1 MQVSKGA
8 QRRRALS
15 AARSC
20 VRRFV
25 LLACGA
31 ALVRYAFYRLM
42 KPTMTKSTTAPITAL
57 TIEPMKPENGTNPN
71 CVSSQTP
78 MKAPMMPMMMS

>member
-1 MQVSKGA
+1 
-8 QRRRALS
+8 
-15 AARSC
+15 
-20 VRRFV
+20 
-25 LLACGA
+25 
-31 ALVRYAFYRLM
+31 M